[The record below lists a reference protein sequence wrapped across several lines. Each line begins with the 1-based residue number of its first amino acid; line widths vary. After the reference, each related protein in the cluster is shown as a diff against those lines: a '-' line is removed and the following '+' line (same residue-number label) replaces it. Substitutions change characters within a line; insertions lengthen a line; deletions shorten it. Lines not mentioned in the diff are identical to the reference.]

1 MFKGRVRTVFCT
13 IAILVL
19 GLCTKLSAEINF
31 DFALPLFKQEEVN
44 FEKTK
49 PTDYNLQLLKKYILE
64 HDSDVLAQFHAINRW
79 FTLIKLSDTPRHAEL
94 LAAGNK
100 YFSTKD
106 KKKPT
111 QEEKLREIF
120 YAGLLLQSDKAEDP
134 ENKKD
139 QEFEELLLD
148 NEDDLAENA
157 NYWIAKGIIFNAL
170 RDRPNNY
177 FQLMKP
183 EEDLKAALTIIPKT
197 AQYYYVMGQC
207 FRYIGGSESALF
219 LAIASYEKASSLDP
233 HNQKLQNSLLSI
245 YMGLHE
251 EYQQK
256 NKQEPFWLEEAVY
269 KKILEMSPGNP
280 HALNNLGYLYAEYGV
295 NTQTAQD
302 LCQRAV
308 DFSPENPGFYDS
320 LGWAAF
326 KNRNYQL
333 AEESLQKSIEMRGN
347 VYESHNHLA
356 TVYYSTKQLDKAAEQ
371 YEIAVKLRPDSAETL
386 NNLAYLYTE
395 QNKNAQEALKMAVT
409 ANELEPNNAS
419 YLDTLGWAYY
429 RNGDLENA
437 LTNLQKAN
445 NLVPGQGEILL
456 HLGRVYLDKNEFEN
470 ALTFVKEAFKSA
482 PGMEDPDETLYL
494 TIRLKAYHEAMAD
507 YHGLLGEKAD
517 KEKVINILTGIS
529 RLYQEEGLYEKSIEI
544 TRICS
549 DLQKGLKTLKEPLL
563 NSYKLHYAVVKET
576 QNKPKAPV
584 KESSEEADQDEEDDN
599 EEEVSETEAKEEED
613 DEDED
618 AILEPEEE
626 TEKPSSA
633 APSVETAP
641 KSSENKTT
649 TDSNII
655 TLPAPIKYP
664 VAVSFCSELF
674 KAIGEYVPKLNGYKD
689 CNVTIFIDRFIAPS
703 ATAIT
708 RIESDKNNATELQQA
723 IINMFGY
730 KKEKS
735 QEISPDNCQIKLIS
749 GNYYSMI
756 NGNAVYFSKNK
767 LTQEIVDSL
776 ANVLPYRKGYM
787 LEFYIDW
794 NEFKTR
800 IPQLVVGFISNPVE
814 PFTRLQSSYTY
825 TDDVLNEF
833 IIGSTGKTEDDAFM
847 KKLARR
853 LFQFKLDAKNMNLP
867 TTIKMQQEKDMVYI
881 STDFEQPL
889 TWLSQK
895 VDLLNSRIKSLLPI
909 IKQVLPADK

>member
-1 MFKGRVRTVFCT
+1 MFKGRVYPVFCM

-64 HDSDVLAQFHAINRW
+64 HEGDVLAQFHAINRW
-79 FTLIKLSDTPRHAEL
+79 FTLIKLSDTPRHDEL

-106 KKKPT
+106 KKKAT
-111 QEEKLREIF
+111 TEEKLREIF
-120 YAGLLLQSDKAEDP
+120 YSGLLLQSDKTEDP

-157 NYWIAKGIIFNAL
+157 DYWIAKGIIFNAL
-170 RDRPNNY
+170 KDRPNNY
-177 FQLMKP
+177 FHLMKP
-183 EEDLKAALTIIPKT
+183 EEDLKAALSIIPKT
-197 AQYYYVMGQC
+197 AHYYYVMGQC
-207 FRYIGGSESALF
+207 FRFLGGGESALF

-233 HNQKLQNSLLSI
+233 RNQKLQNSLLSI

-251 EYQQK
+251 DYQSK

-295 NTQTAQD
+295 NTQTAQE

-308 DFSPENPGFYDS
+308 DYSPENPGFYDS

-326 KNRNYQL
+326 KNRNYEL
-333 AEESLQKSIEMRGN
+333 SEESLKKSIEMRSN

-356 TVYYSTKQLDKAAEQ
+356 TVYYATKQLDKAAEQ
-371 YEIAVKLRPDSAETL
+371 YEEAIKLRPDSAETL
-386 NNLAYLYTE
+386 NNLAYLYAE
-395 QNKNAQEALKMAVT
+395 QNKNIQEALKMAVT

-429 RNGDLENA
+429 RTGDLENA
-437 LTNLQKAN
+437 LANLQKAN

-456 HLGRVYLDKNEFEN
+456 HLGRVYLDKNDFES

-482 PGMEDPDETLYL
+482 PGMDDPDETLYL

-517 KEKVINILTGIS
+517 KEKVINILNGIS

-549 DLQKGLKTLKEPLL
+549 DLQKGIKTLNEPLL
-563 NSYKLHYAVVKET
+563 SSYKLHITAVKET
-576 QNKPKAPV
+576 GLKSNKA
-584 KESSEEADQDEEDDN
+584 SSEKNKDDEEASNAEIEADE
-599 EEEVSETEAKEEED
+599 
-613 DEDED
+613 EDED
-618 AILEPEEE
+618 AILEPKEE
-626 TEKPSSA
+626 TEEPAPATPVVPTEEPAANNLKKQTSA
-633 APSVETAP
+633 
-641 KSSENKTT
+641 
-649 TDSNII
+649 DSNLI

-664 VAVSFCSELF
+664 VAVSFCHDFF
-674 KAIGEYVPKLNGYKD
+674 KFLGQYMPKFNGYKD

-708 RIESDKNNATELQQA
+708 RIESDKNNAEELQNA
-723 IINMFGY
+723 VIKMFGC
-730 KKEKS
+730 KNSQQQEKLS
-735 QEISPDNCQIKLIS
+735 DKSQIKLIT
-749 GNYYSMI
+749 GDYYSI
-756 NGNAVYFSKNK
+756 ISNKAVYFSKTP
-767 LTQEIVDSL
+767 LTKEITDSL
-776 ANVLPYRKGYM
+776 DGVLPYKNGCM
-787 LEFYIDW
+787 LELYLDW
-794 NEFKTR
+794 NEFKAR
-800 IPQLVVGFISNPVE
+800 IPQLLASFVSNPIE
-814 PFTRLQSSYTY
+814 PFTRLQSSYSY
-825 TDDVLNEF
+825 TDDVINEF
-833 IIGSTGKTEDDAFM
+833 IIGSTGKAEDDAFM

-853 LFQFKLDAKNMNLP
+853 LFQFKLDAKNMNLS
-867 TTIKMQQEKDMVYI
+867 TTIKMQQEKDMIYI

-895 VDLLNSRIKSLLPI
+895 VDLLNSRIKMFIPMIRQLLPAA
-909 IKQVLPADK
+909 K